1 LGEAEA
7 AVLVLLYLGV
17 AEVLLHAFDFGFGYV
32 TGNEKLS
39 ITFSGSYSF
48 NEWTTPTWHERL
60 KPSYYELQKYLQTYR
75 DNEKSNKKGVT
86 N

>member
-1 LGEAEA
+1 MGDFQEEQ
-7 AVLVLLYLGV
+7 VFTPQDFD
-17 AEVLLHAFDFGFGYV
+17 AFDFGFGYV

-86 N
+86 K